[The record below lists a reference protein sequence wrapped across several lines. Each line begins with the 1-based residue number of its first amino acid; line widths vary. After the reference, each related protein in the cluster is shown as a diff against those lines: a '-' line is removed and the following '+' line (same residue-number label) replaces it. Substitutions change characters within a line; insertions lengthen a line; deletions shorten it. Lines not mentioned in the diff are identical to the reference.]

1 MNSSGLLFYQTK
13 MESHLKG
20 EFENMDEEFRS
31 SAPEEA
37 GQESVDN
44 QSLPPQ
50 SFEAPQWGY
59 YDYGPIGGPQLPKT
73 PKPKKEKKPGRGVR
87 ALAVVMSVLF
97 VLTAGAFA
105 AYVVFFPTVRT
116 GQNTERSTVEG
127 DLFDE
132 QATPDGDTTDGVEGE
147 VLTNRQIYKKV
158 EPAIVGIICYS
169 KSVTGMQAAS
179 QGSGIVFRSDG
190 YIVTNCHVVRDDD
203 TSQVYDR
210 IEVVLTTGDSYVAR
224 FIGGDR
230 QSDLAVLK
238 IDAQNLTT
246 AVFGDSEKMQ
256 VGDEVVV
263 IGNPSGM
270 ALAGSFTHGY
280 ISALKRSVYISTIGS
295 SVEFIQTDAA
305 INPGNS
311 GGAMVNVYGQVIGI
325 TSAKLVQDGYE
336 GIGFAIPIDNAK
348 PIIESLIQNG
358 YVTGRVQL
366 GITYRVVSQSIAD
379 LNGIPRG
386 LRVIDMDERSY
397 VAKKGLQRGDIITK
411 MDEVEVYDA
420 DTVNEALSG
429 KKPGDTVVLTVY
441 RVDGEGHASTVTIE
455 AELSE
460 KTGE

>member
-1 MNSSGLLFYQTK
+1 M
-13 MESHLKG
+13 KG
-20 EFENMDEEFRS
+20 ECENMDEEFRS
-31 SAPEEA
+31 SAPEEG
-37 GQESVDN
+37 GQESMNN
-44 QSLPPQ
+44 QGVPPQ
-50 SFEAPQWGY
+50 NFDAPQWGY
-59 YDYGPIGGPQLPKT
+59 YDYGPIGGARPPKA
-73 PKPKKEKKPGRGVR
+73 PKPKKKKKPGRGVR
-87 ALAVVMSVLF
+87 VLAIVMSALF

-132 QATPDGDTTDGVEGE
+132 QATPDGDMTDGVEGE

-210 IEVVLTTGDSYVAR
+210 IEVVLTTGDSYVAQ

-238 IDAQNLTT
+238 IDAEDLTT

-263 IGNPSGM
+263 IGNPNGM

-280 ISALKRSVYISTIGS
+280 ISALNRSVYISTIGS

-379 LNGIPRG
+379 LNSIPRG
-386 LRVIDMDERSY
+386 LRVIDMDESAD

-411 MDEVEVYDA
+411 IDDTEVYDA
-420 DTVNEALSG
+420 NTVSEALSG

-441 RVDGEGHASTVTIE
+441 RVDDNGHASTITIE
-455 AELSE
+455 AVLSE